1 MDADSVLSVSELGV
15 GENISTHSHTSVKAI
30 GSVNYS
36 LTLRISSEKV
46 FQYSRSSLAISLSLS
61 LIFCLD
67 RKSVVG

>member
-1 MDADSVLSVSELGV
+1 MDADSVLSVSALNV
-15 GENISTHSHTSVKAI
+15 GENISTHSHTAVKAI

-36 LTLRISSEKV
+36 FTLRISNEKV
-46 FQYSRSSLAISLSLS
+46 IQYSHFHLLSLSLS